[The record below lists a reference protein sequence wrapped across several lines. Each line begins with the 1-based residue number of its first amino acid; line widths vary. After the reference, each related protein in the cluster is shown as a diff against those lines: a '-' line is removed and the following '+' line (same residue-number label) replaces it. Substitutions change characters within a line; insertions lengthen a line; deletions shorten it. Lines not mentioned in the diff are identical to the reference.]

1 MDRVTWTHIW
11 KAIEAEQADLNPSM
25 DRNSEEFLT
34 AVGKRFDD
42 VINHTQVYDSIL
54 SKSQNMRSK
63 NMAAKMATSFM
74 AESTLNMNLAYS
86 ALSGWRS
93 HKHGAGKR
101 AGILS
106 SLALNAVLGAAAYAL
121 IGAFNRHDDE
131 RTIEEKYVV
140 AFAGRLADNINPLAS
155 IPYLA
160 YLWDKINGYDVERT
174 DINFVLDTVV
184 YGGEFFGK
192 IANPDKNGKLGYRD
206 FENFVGSTLATLT
219 GAPAKNWMG
228 DARRIWN
235 AFHTSTENAPSSR
248 VWYGILDEIYPWRDD
263 TNTAYYERY
272 LAALTDGDKQEMF
285 DLKDF
290 MLNTR
295 KVKEDTFTTGVR
307 NAYKDAYLRSD
318 GKITKDQ
325 AVNFLFDNGLAD
337 GENADK
343 KKQKAFQYVDKWD
356 EGTDGYSAYNT
367 LSDAFAVG
375 NSFKIQSAINE
386 LSKYGYS
393 EEQITQGA
401 RNALKELVKAKKIS
415 TSQATAL
422 LRKYASYKKDNDNV
436 KKPQEWLNDKD

>member
-1 MDRVTWTHIW
+1 
-11 KAIEAEQADLNPSM
+11 
-25 DRNSEEFLT
+25 
-34 AVGKRFDD
+34 
-42 VINHTQVYDSIL
+42 VYDSIL

-93 HKHGAGKR
+93 HKHGVGKR

-121 IGAFNRHDDE
+121 IGAFNRDDDE
-131 RTIEEKYVV
+131 RTIEEKYAV

-192 IANPDKNGKLGYRD
+192 LANPDKNGGLGYRD
-206 FENFVGSTLATLT
+206 FENFVGNTLATLT
-219 GAPAKNWMG
+219 GAPVKNWMG

-248 VWYGILDEIYPWRDD
+248 VWYGILDEIYPWRDS

-375 NSFKIQSAINE
+375 NSSKIQSAINE

-422 LRKYASYKKDNDNV
+422 LRKYASYKKDNDNIN
-436 KKPQEWLNDKD
+436 KPQEWLKGKE